1 MSAQIQLPDNW
12 RAHIDDA
19 ARDCASG
26 ALIKSELSNPH
37 RPPLVVVRDTWG
49 NAALLCVDPSI
60 SGYNAG
66 LYRLGAISAVNV
78 QGVGYWPA
86 ADVIAVGLGDAVALE
101 RMAFMYPSACASL
114 IVDACAAWTTLY
126 GISDDEVPSA

>member
-12 RAHIDDA
+12 RARIDDA

-26 ALIKSELSNPH
+26 ALIKSELSNPN

-49 NAALLCVDPSI
+49 NAVLLCVDADK
-60 SGYNAG
+60 AG

-86 ADVIAVGLGDAVALE
+86 ADVIAVGLGDAAALE
-101 RMAFMYPSACASL
+101 RMAKMYPSACASI
-114 IVDACAAWTTLY
+114 IVDACAAWTTIY